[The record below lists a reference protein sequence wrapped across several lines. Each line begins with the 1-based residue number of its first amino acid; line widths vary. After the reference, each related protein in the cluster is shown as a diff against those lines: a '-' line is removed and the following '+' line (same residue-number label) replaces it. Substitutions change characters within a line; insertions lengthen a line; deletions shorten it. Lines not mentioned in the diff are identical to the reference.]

1 MVSRPKHCVFALL
14 LLCAPAWAQPG
25 ELPRNP
31 FPDVAASYLVE
42 IDGHTVWENQPHR
55 QLPAASLTKLMTA
68 LLVVERK
75 QPDTPVNIDPDAE
88 QASGLGL
95 KTGET
100 FRARD
105 LLGAMLIASANGAC
119 HALADSVAGS
129 EAHLVQLMNQRA
141 QQLGMRDTRYADACG
156 RDAARQHSSAH
167 DLALL
172 ARELLKHPEITELT
186 ARPGMRIATLNGKR
200 SVSFSSRNGLIGHY
214 PGVLGLKTG
223 YTRRA
228 GRCQAIY
235 AERNGHQ
242 VLLIMLHARRWGD
255 AVDILDLAF
264 DRAQRE

>member
-1 MVSRPKHCVFALL
+1 MASRLIPAILL

-25 ELPRNP
+25 ELPRDP
-31 FPDVAASYLVE
+31 FPDAATAYLVA
-42 IDGHTVWENQPHR
+42 IDGNTVWENQPHR
-55 QLPAASLTKLMTA
+55 HLPSASLTKLMTA

-88 QASGLGL
+88 QAGGIGL

-100 FRARD
+100 FRTRD
-105 LLGAMLIASANGAC
+105 LLAAMLIASDNGAC

-141 QQLGMRDTRYADACG
+141 QQLGMRDTHYADACG
-156 RDAARQHSSAH
+156 RDDARQHSSAH

-186 ARPGMRIATLNGKR
+186 ARRGMRIATLDGKH
-200 SVSFSSRNGLIGHY
+200 SFSFSSRNGLIGRV

-228 GRCQAIY
+228 GRCQVIY
-235 AERNGHQ
+235 AARDGHK
-242 VLLIMLHARRWGD
+242 VLLVMLHARRWDD

-264 DRAQRE
+264 DRARRE